1 MNIEGEIEQDS
12 TRGRGTDVSVV
23 IKDKDMMLS
32 WAYVRSISSILI
44 KSD

>member
-32 WAYVRSISSILI
+32 
-44 KSD
+44 